1 MQHYLRE
8 CTTLADKHY
17 LVFFMFATADQI
29 SSRLPPARPA
39 LVPFARITLTQI
51 QSIFFPSADCNT
63 LHIPSPE
70 DTSNLITGYRVA
82 YPSPLQVSSSCSLGP
97 FSFFSSF
104 GRFSSFLCGLREIS
118 LSLVWRFWTEST
130 DIITHW
136 CTGLDRLARSV
147 SQFCC
152 LCCPGRLVCP
162 GMPTKIYNYTER
174 TRIAARATEGNRLAR
189 RNDKLAD
196 CSAFFNFFK
205 LDKMPDVP
213 VE

>member
-1 MQHYLRE
+1 MH
-8 CTTLADKHY
+8 H
-17 LVFFMFATADQI
+17 
-29 SSRLPPARPA
+29 SSRQTLSRYFLCSQPRTRARA
-39 LVPFARITLTQI
+39 DCHQLDQHWFHARIMILTPK

-70 DTSNLITGYRVA
+70 DTSTLITWYGVA
-82 YPSPLQVSSSCSLGP
+82 YPSPLQVSSSCNLGP

-104 GRFSSFLCGLREIS
+104 GRFSSFLCGLSEIS

-130 DIITHW
+130 DLITHW

-162 GMPTKIYNYTER
+162 DMPTNRPDDSLSRSLYNNYTER

-196 CSAFFNFFK
+196 
-205 LDKMPDVP
+205 
-213 VE
+213 